1 MLKTI
6 HYCYIECKIKLTN
19 CSYRQSVSM
28 GKPKIKVCFGNLHIQ
43 RKKPEL
49 FGIHGYRHSNEKVHQ
64 TLRFGVLNFN

>member
-1 MLKTI
+1 
-6 HYCYIECKIKLTN
+6 
-19 CSYRQSVSM
+19 M
-28 GKPKIKVCFGNLHIQ
+28 GKPKIKVCFVNLHIQ